1 MTDNRNRRIRWWNIM
16 RAIEYLRNSPIWQ
29 LNGDTNYDDDTP
41 VTASVKYL
49 KNAEARGVPYKQALL
64 DWRAM
69 ERTYRQRIA
78 ESLYTAF
85 PGQNHPDI
93 IMRDFDQ
100 TYDGIEYDFDP
111 MHPEGTADDPIAY
124 RALTLPNGYQIEPR
138 LSRRTMFE
146 QKQSSDSQESTT
158 AFRPIQVVNMDDR
171 TDQENT
177 QSLNQRRRRSSIQQ
191 NQQQHETT
199 SFTWRCEMAVDNDV
213 KQLPQFENGAKF
225 LTYGGRV
232 VENNEMTGNDQQ
244 NEQDSK
250 MTYGCLWLVP
260 RGPNILEFSMIG
272 TGIPAKNQSLQNF
285 ARQLCNENH
294 AQGTGARNDKKLR
307 LRRPSWVTETRTDH
321 KKRVP
326 VRCPVPPGIVFY
338 GVVPAP
344 PPPPTVSTNKDQ
356 ITPLRLCA
364 KLVSS
369 ADDCTAGQMGPA
381 DQMKYTVSECVEQD
395 SSTGTS
401 QTEVAQQTIFEAAS
415 RGYTVG
421 GSWRRN
427 KRHSAPTDTSTIA
440 SSVVTTSTSSNIPI
454 LPFSSHN
461 PSTGMID
468 NITDHHTIGP
478 TSIISSPMTPP
489 SMISSITE
497 IPPFAG
503 ITTIDPT
510 NVTTTTTT
518 ATTHLTTTAS
528 ILPLSSPQETPPE
541 RQLQSISKS
550 STTTTTPSTSTASVT
565 TTSSYH
571 QVTDYQ
577 YRQQQQWQQQ
587 HQQPNNNN
595 NDYYYYRGRQQ
606 HYPPPPPG
614 STGMDNNYYYIQQQ
628 QQQQWQQ
635 QHPQTQPH
643 WLPQQYPIST
653 NDYSNGNQHQ
663 TSDSGGYRTG
673 DYYYR
678 QQKQNYHNHQHNN
691 DRQQQTPQPPRN
703 SSLTLQHPNG
713 GSWNVRGERPL
724 YISSGGGGNNNR
736 DAPVAWNRSTSTSSN
751 YNGGWTTAAQQHWWY
766 QQQQQQQ
773 LQQLQLQQHQRQQ
786 QNNRGLG
793 GILSLQP
800 VPLPPLHVE
809 QGAVTISMP
818 TPEPLHPRRQHKP
831 PNHYYL
837 PTLTTKTSS
846 QPYQLRP
853 KSESRYYQEREY
865 QCIGQWTE
873 PQEHFSPVA
882 GEKPVMLT
890 YTYLKRLSPVSKEG
904 AQYEC
909 FVGTPIPN
917 DEGLDPET
925 TTTILLTEAGTNT
938 KCSRFQDPYRS
949 GMKLVG
955 TKIKKEGACK
965 GSAQPVQDTTG
976 GSWYSLKPQ
985 SISPSIPGAE
995 NGRGAWYAA
1004 PPVPVIAAQGPTTM
1018 PPILTGRHTGGNGA
1032 TFTARHNEQNRRP
1045 QSANLPPKTN
1055 HSFRTIAD
1063 KRIVILAVILFTAH
1077 RFFN

>member
-401 QTEVAQQTIFEAAS
+401 QTEVAQQTIFE
-415 RGYTVG
+415 
-421 GSWRRN
+421 
-427 KRHSAPTDTSTIA
+427 
-440 SSVVTTSTSSNIPI
+440 
-454 LPFSSHN
+454 
-461 PSTGMID
+461 
-468 NITDHHTIGP
+468 
-478 TSIISSPMTPP
+478 
-489 SMISSITE
+489 
-497 IPPFAG
+497 
-503 ITTIDPT
+503 
-510 NVTTTTTT
+510 
-518 ATTHLTTTAS
+518 
-528 ILPLSSPQETPPE
+528 
-541 RQLQSISKS
+541 
-550 STTTTTPSTSTASVT
+550 
-565 TTSSYH
+565 
-571 QVTDYQ
+571 
-577 YRQQQQWQQQ
+577 
-587 HQQPNNNN
+587 
-595 NDYYYYRGRQQ
+595 
-606 HYPPPPPG
+606 
-614 STGMDNNYYYIQQQ
+614 
-628 QQQQWQQ
+628 
-635 QHPQTQPH
+635 
-643 WLPQQYPIST
+643 
-653 NDYSNGNQHQ
+653 
-663 TSDSGGYRTG
+663 
-673 DYYYR
+673 
-678 QQKQNYHNHQHNN
+678 
-691 DRQQQTPQPPRN
+691 
-703 SSLTLQHPNG
+703 
-713 GSWNVRGERPL
+713 
-724 YISSGGGGNNNR
+724 
-736 DAPVAWNRSTSTSSN
+736 
-751 YNGGWTTAAQQHWWY
+751 
-766 QQQQQQQ
+766 
-773 LQQLQLQQHQRQQ
+773 
-786 QNNRGLG
+786 
-793 GILSLQP
+793 
-800 VPLPPLHVE
+800 
-809 QGAVTISMP
+809 
-818 TPEPLHPRRQHKP
+818 
-831 PNHYYL
+831 
-837 PTLTTKTSS
+837 
-846 QPYQLRP
+846 
-853 KSESRYYQEREY
+853 EREY